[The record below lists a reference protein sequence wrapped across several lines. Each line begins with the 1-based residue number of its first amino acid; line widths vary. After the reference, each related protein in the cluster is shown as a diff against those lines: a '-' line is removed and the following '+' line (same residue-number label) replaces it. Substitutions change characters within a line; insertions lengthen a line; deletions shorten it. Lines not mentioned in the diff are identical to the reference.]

1 MSEEV
6 CFTEIKKK
14 NSSKHFPLIDLTE
27 IKPQVSFLESLLQ
40 KKYQLNKKIQQY
52 TLGKVYLESH
62 NEKAI
67 FRVFQDSDLNI
78 SSIFQK
84 KLNKTSVDDDVMT
97 TSSQIANANRQNR
110 KDVIFRIFEVE
121 KPQRPKQIPLE
132 EMERSL
138 FGSTQENNSFFTQQL
153 QVTNASK
160 LFLSQQ

>member
-6 CFTEIKKK
+6 CFTEIKQR

-27 IKPQVSFLESLLQ
+27 IKPQGNFLESLLQ

-52 TLGKVYLESH
+52 TLGRVYLES
-62 NEKAI
+62 NNQKAI

-97 TSSQIANANRQNR
+97 TSSQIANAYRQNR
-110 KDVIFRIFEVE
+110 KDVVYRIFEVE

-132 EMERSL
+132 EMEHSL
-138 FGSTQENNSFFTQQL
+138 FGSNQENNPFFTQQIH
-153 QVTNASK
+153 VVNASK
-160 LFLSQQ
+160 YFLSQ

>member
-6 CFTEIKKK
+6 CYTEIKNKS
-14 NSSKHFPLIDLTE
+14 SSKHFPLIDLTE
-27 IKPQVSFLESLLQ
+27 IKPQVNFLESLLQ

-52 TLGKVYLESH
+52 TLGKVYLESQ
-62 NEKAI
+62 NQRVI

-84 KLNKTSVDDDVMT
+84 KLNRTTVDDDVMT

-110 KDVIFRIFEVE
+110 KDIIFRIFEVE

-132 EMERSL
+132 EMELSL
-138 FGSTQENNSFFTQQL
+138 FGVTQENNVFFTQQL
-153 QVTNASK
+153 KVPNESK
-160 LFLSQQ
+160 QFLSQ